1 MQLEGDKGIE
11 IKACEGR
18 KSPHFPKQTT
28 RRKDTMKKSTKIY
41 GAYGSNMNIGQM
53 SRRCPN
59 ARVIGTGKLL
69 NYRLTFRGINTGV
82 ANIEKM
88 QGRTL
93 PIVLWEI
100 TPECEKALDIY
111 EGYPRLYVK
120 KDVEVETKDGNIK
133 AMVYVMAEQYEE
145 HPAQPPKY
153 YLDVIW
159 KGYRDNKILL
169 RTLREAVAEN
179 NREVTELEDR
189 RFTFTR

>member
-1 MQLEGDKGIE
+1 
-11 IKACEGR
+11 
-18 KSPHFPKQTT
+18 
-28 RRKDTMKKSTKIY
+28 MKNTTKIY
-41 GAYGSNMNIGQM
+41 GAYGSNMNFEQM
-53 SRRCPN
+53 RRRCPN
-59 ARVIGTGKLL
+59 ARVIGTGELL

-88 QGRTL
+88 QGITV

-111 EGYPRLYVK
+111 EGYPKLYVK
-120 KDVEVETKDGNIK
+120 KEVEVETEGGNIQ
-133 AMVYVMAEQYEE
+133 AMVYVMAEQYEN
-145 HPAQPPKY
+145 HPAQPSKY
-153 YLDVIW
+153 YLNVIW

-189 RFTFTR
+189 RFMFN

>member
-1 MQLEGDKGIE
+1 
-11 IKACEGR
+11 
-18 KSPHFPKQTT
+18 
-28 RRKDTMKKSTKIY
+28 MKKTTKIY

-53 SRRCPN
+53 RRRCPN
-59 ARVIGTGKLL
+59 ATVIGIGELL

-88 QGRTL
+88 QGRTV

-100 TPECEKALDIY
+100 TPECEKALDVY
-111 EGYPRLYVK
+111 EGYPRLYTK
-120 KDVEVETKDGNIK
+120 KELEVETKEGSIQ
-133 AMVYVMAEQYEE
+133 AMVYVMTEQYEE
-145 HPAQPPKY
+145 LPSQPSKY

-169 RTLREAVAEN
+169 RTLREAIAEN